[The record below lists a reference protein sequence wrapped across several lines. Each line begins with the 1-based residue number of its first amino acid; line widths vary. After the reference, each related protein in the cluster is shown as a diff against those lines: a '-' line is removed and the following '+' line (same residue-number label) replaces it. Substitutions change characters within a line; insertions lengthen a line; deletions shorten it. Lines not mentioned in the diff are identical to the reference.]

1 MKKTNYFDR
10 KIYERDKKI
19 KIFFVILITFL
30 IGMYVGLAIN
40 YLELQEKDA
49 KITEKYIEID
59 SLKETIDIQQQE
71 IQKLETRLNDYTIK
85 ERRQEI

>member
-1 MKKTNYFDR
+1 MKKN
-10 KIYERDKKI
+10 KII
-19 KIFFVILITFL
+19 KTIFIVLITFL
-30 IGMYVGLAIN
+30 IGLYAGLAIN

-71 IQKLETRLNDYTIK
+71 IQKLK
-85 ERRQEI
+85 